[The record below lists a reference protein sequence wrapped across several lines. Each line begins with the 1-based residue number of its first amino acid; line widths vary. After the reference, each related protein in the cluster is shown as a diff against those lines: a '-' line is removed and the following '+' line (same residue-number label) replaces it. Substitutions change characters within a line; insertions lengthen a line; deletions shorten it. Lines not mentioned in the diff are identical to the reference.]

1 MEYQWYVLQV
11 FSNYEKKVQKMIL
24 ERSQQLG
31 LSEKF
36 ADVTVPTEEIV
47 EMKGGKKKITERKF
61 FPGYILINMHMEE

>member
-24 ERSQQLG
+24 ERSQQSG

-61 FPGYILINMHMEE
+61 FPWLHTYEYEYG